1 MSEAVSRSIVDEF
14 VKVYTVRDAEKIAAF
29 LDDDVEWTISGPVD
43 FLHFCGTH
51 RGKPAVVD
59 LIKKQIPKVLRTFAF
74 APSAILV
81 DGDRL
86 AMISRQSARRT
97 SDGRVVSYRVANFMR
112 FRNGKIVENVSLLDT
127 FDAVEQLV
135 GQTINVNGRAFAAQ
149 GNVVAL

>member
-1 MSEAVSRSIVDEF
+1 VLKAVARSAVDEF
-14 VKVYTVRDAEKIAAF
+14 LKVYSVRDADKIAAF

-43 FLHFCGTH
+43 FLHFCGMH
-51 RGKPAVVD
+51 RGKKDVVD
-59 LIKKQIPKVLRTFAF
+59 LIKNQIPKVLRTFAF
-74 APSAILV
+74 VPSSILV

-112 FRNGKIVENVSLLDT
+112 FRDGKIVENVSLLDT
-127 FDAVEQLV
+127 YDAVEQLV
-135 GQTINVNGRAFAAQ
+135 GETINVNGCAFAAQ